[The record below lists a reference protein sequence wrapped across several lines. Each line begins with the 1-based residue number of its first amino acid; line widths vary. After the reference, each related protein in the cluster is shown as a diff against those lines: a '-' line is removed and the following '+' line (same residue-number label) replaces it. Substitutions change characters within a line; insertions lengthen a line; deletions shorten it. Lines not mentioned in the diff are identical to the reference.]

1 MLVGIS
7 HQLTF
12 NGDNMDLLE
21 CMGIDPKEYA
31 KVEAKIGLELAV
43 SGRLEHR
50 VCSIID
56 ERINHKEVDDEIIDL
71 MNEIKKLIGQTHNW
85 DCDYLYYEDDFET
98 IKFDYDGEI
107 EVPNPHDDWLKE
119 ELVEL
124 KSILVIRIREE
135 EEQCRYLDH
144 LVEEDKKQMEEEKKR
159 KEEWE
164 KAQTTLD
171 MFFVIKIPRR
181 DIEVDKNEEDET
193 DFEGIKYVD
202 EHDLDGYTNHSTNVT
217 MFGKCEAYFYGV
229 CPASEDEDI
238 SKICDDCP
246 MREEVIEDIESC

>member
-1 MLVGIS
+1 MGIS

-50 VCSIID
+50 VDSIID

-71 MNEIKKLIGQTHNW
+71 MNEIKKLIGQTHDW
-85 DCDYLYYEDDFET
+85 DYDYHYYEDDFET

-171 MFFVIKIPRR
+171 MFFVIKISRR

-217 MFGKCEAYFYGV
+217 MFGECEAFFYMV
-229 CPASEDEDI
+229 CPVLDGGEFCS
-238 SKICDDCP
+238 DCP
-246 MREEVIEDIESC
+246 IRDEVLEMIED